1 MENIVSYDQVQK
13 LRENPEQFAKLIYS
27 VLNTM
32 GNGEFIK
39 ETVDVICHRTHRTQQ
54 QVIMGMMIGMIYQW
68 SEDFKNKN
76 YDLRNEAT
84 CKLCNKIWEAFA
96 NDMWLPFI

>member
-13 LRENPEQFAKLIYS
+13 LRENPEQFAKLISS
-27 VLNTM
+27 VLNIM
-32 GNGEFIK
+32 GNDEFVK